1 MKTAIIFFVLVS
13 SIPSK
18 ISSFLRIDT
27 TFLHRFTK
35 RGVTDKIAALVSV
48 ENGVICDVLKVNIGA
63 RLARTI
69 KQNASAPPNTPNLH
83 NTRATGAII
92 RDIPTI
98 LSDTQMSGLRK
109 IRTADS
115 AEKPIH
121 KISLISLFFRSK
133 KEASPSITN
142 AAIIRTIVI
151 SDKASNM
158 EHHSDIHRGY
168 SHFPE
173 LVEQFYIVETGIA
186 CCEVL
191 LGMARSQNQEI
202 HSILF
207 YSIDCCHGSCDFDP
221 VSSHTSISTTNY
233 SYIF

>member
-1 MKTAIIFFVLVS
+1 MKTVIIFFVLVS

-35 RGVTDKIAALVSV
+35 RGVTDKIAAFVSV
-48 ENGVICDVLKVNIGA
+48 ENGVICDVLRVNIGA

-92 RDIPTI
+92 RDTPTI
-98 LSDTQMSGLRK
+98 LSDDQISGLRK
-109 IRTADS
+109 ISTADS
-115 AEKPIH
+115 TEKPIH
-121 KISLISLFFRSK
+121 KMSFISLFFRSK
-133 KEASPSITN
+133 KEANPSIAN
-142 AAIIRTIVI
+142 AAIIRTIAI
-151 SDKASNM
+151 SENASII
-158 EHHSDIHRGY
+158 EHHSNIHRGY

-173 LVEQFYIVETGIA
+173 LVEQFYIVEIGIA
-186 CCEVL
+186 YCEVL
-191 LGMARSQNQEI
+191 LCMARSQNQEI

-207 YSIDCCHGSCDFDP
+207 YSIDCCDGSCYFDP
-221 VSSHTSISTTNY
+221 VSSHTSISATNY
-233 SYIF
+233 SYIL